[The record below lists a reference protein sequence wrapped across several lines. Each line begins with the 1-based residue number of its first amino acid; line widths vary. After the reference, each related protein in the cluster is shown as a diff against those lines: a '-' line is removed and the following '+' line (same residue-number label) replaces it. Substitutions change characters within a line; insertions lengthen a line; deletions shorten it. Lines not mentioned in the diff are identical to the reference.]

1 MPKVFDEAGFTGRF
15 YMADLHEPIHI
26 HITKDGHEAKFW
38 VTPIACANS
47 GGLSRRNLRRAEALV
62 QKYLAD
68 IINLWHAAEE
78 ARNNAGRA
86 S

>member
-47 GGLSRRNLRRAEALV
+47 GGLSRRDLRRAEALV